1 MNAGLKKPLAGVLTA
16 AFVAALG
23 IAVTA
28 RTTAFEER
36 TVYVTVLG
44 GPGGGPMLDL
54 NASNFQVQEDNVVR
68 EVTSIRAANEPVSA
82 VLLYDTTPGAKDL
95 VQDIRKAVLD
105 YATTLLEMNPESRLA
120 LAEFGAVAMI
130 TTPFTS
136 SLEEIRKAVPRIVAK
151 TDGSSLL
158 NEGLVEA
165 SKVLA
170 KEATPRR
177 VIVTI
182 NKEPAA
188 EYSQIRLETV
198 AEEVRKSGATV
209 YSIQVLDG
217 TRRDASRDQLL
228 QALTTNSGGLKASIG
243 SPTALQG
250 LLNNIASLSGAQ
262 YAITI
267 QRPDGS
273 PAPKQTVIA
282 VNREGARPLTNQWS
296 GR

>member
-1 MNAGLKKPLAGVLTA
+1 
-16 AFVAALG
+16 
-23 IAVTA
+23 
-28 RTTAFEER
+28 
-36 TVYVTVLG
+36 
-44 GPGGGPMLDL
+44 
-54 NASNFQVQEDNVVR
+54 
-68 EVTSIRAANEPVSA
+68 
-82 VLLYDTTPGAKDL
+82 
-95 VQDIRKAVLD
+95 
-105 YATTLLEMNPESRLA
+105 
-120 LAEFGAVAMI
+120 
-130 TTPFTS
+130 
-136 SLEEIRKAVPRIVAK
+136 
-151 TDGSSLL
+151 L